1 MMISLEALEILVLV
15 AMGVTCLSPVI
26 LVILF
31 IKDWL
36 KDELW

>member
-1 MMISLEALEILVLV
+1 MMISLEALETLVLV

>member
-1 MMISLEALEILVLV
+1 MIISLEALDTLVLV
-15 AMGVTCLSPVI
+15 AMRVTCLSPVI
-26 LVILF
+26 LIALL